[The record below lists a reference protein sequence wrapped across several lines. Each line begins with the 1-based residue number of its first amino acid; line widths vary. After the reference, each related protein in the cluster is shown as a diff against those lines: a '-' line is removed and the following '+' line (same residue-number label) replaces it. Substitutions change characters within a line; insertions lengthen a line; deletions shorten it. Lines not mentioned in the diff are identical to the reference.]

1 MRRVLG
7 TSRVIVEATG
17 GREEGEGEKG
27 RRRGGERG
35 GRRGAHN
42 LHVVHSRVHTCQCDM
57 HCILHGVRL
66 VEQGTYVYIMYT
78 IIY

>member
-7 TSRVIVEATG
+7 TSRVIVEAAG

-27 RRRGGERG
+27 RGERERG

-66 VEQGTYVYIMYT
+66 VEQGTYTYT
-78 IIY
+78 SCTL